1 MDKREMET
9 MIEFTYN
16 KCLRCDY
23 KGCKKK
29 KENIE
34 ELETALQMMKN
45 KNQQEISDITGIKL

>member
-1 MDKREMET
+1 MET